1 MLLAPAILEVGCLA
15 ILTGPIKVFC
25 EKFNII
31 LIGKNTTIGLLSWA
45 HVNAFANASSG

>member
-31 LIGKNTTIGLLSWA
+31 IDRQKHYNRLTIMGTC
-45 HVNAFANASSG
+45 